1 MRRSRIASATD
12 NGEAT
17 EVVSIGDA
25 MTFDVM
31 APEGSGEETLAHWR
45 VESLEHAPVLL
56 GVTHVL
62 IAATSMILS
71 ANAPYASLGDNP
83 FIPAALV
90 AVLDCATAVLV
101 LSRDK
106 VRLAPHNI
114 VRILAG
120 YIVLTTMLWT
130 WFGWTVADD
139 LFVTPDRRRADRH
152 GRRDR
157 HGHDRVDELA
167 AAGDGQHH
175 RVGRGGGRCS
185 PDRR

>member
-1 MRRSRIASATD
+1 MARQR
-12 NGEAT
+12 

-62 IAATSMILS
+62 IAATCMILS
-71 ANAPYASLGDNP
+71 ANAAVRSLGDNP

-101 LSRDK
+101 LSRE
-106 VRLAPHNI
+106 R
-114 VRILAG
+114 
-120 YIVLTTMLWT
+120 
-130 WFGWTVADD
+130 
-139 LFVTPDRRRADRH
+139 
-152 GRRDR
+152 
-157 HGHDRVDELA
+157 
-167 AAGDGQHH
+167 
-175 RVGRGGGRCS
+175 
-185 PDRR
+185 